1 MGGTLLP
8 EEGFL
13 GRREPLAEMLQEC
26 AHVPRLLED
35 NPRDEYPFL
44 VEPLGCLALHCDL
57 LLFECKAAGVTKADM
72 DLYKSEALDDAAKS
86 DILKRYYGI
95 EEKGQAMGKQST
107 TFTMVGALAYIFTH
121 PEAKEAQLYHRE
133 HMGLGKCSK
142 CEGGSCELPEKPEVV
157 YDDAVRSLS

>member
-1 MGGTLLP
+1 MDLQDIIDTCIGRVRLIGESYTV
-8 EEGFL
+8 L
-13 GRREPLAEMLQEC
+13 GEATD
-26 AHVPRLLED
+26 V
-35 NPRDEYPFL
+35 
-44 VEPLGCLALHCDL
+44 
-57 LLFECKAAGVTKADM
+57 LFECKAAGVTKADM

-107 TFTMVGALAYIFTH
+107 TFTMVGALAYLFTH

-133 HMGLGKCSK
+133 HMGMGTCSK